1 MSKTPVVIKRDGS
14 RQEIHFDKI
23 TKRIADLANG
33 NYKTNSFEENRLTP
47 LNNVNPVLIAQQVIA
62 GVYDGIK
69 TTELDS
75 EAARI
80 AHSHTMENPEYNLLA
95 SRILVSN
102 LHKETEP
109 KFSLAMNKLNEV
121 GLLNENTWNA
131 IYNNKEELDNAIIDE
146 NDFNNYDY
154 FGFKT
159 LETGYLTRV
168 NNIIIERPQYALMR
182 VVLGLHY
189 NDIPRAIESY
199 RLMSAK
205 YMTHAT
211 PTLFHSGMKR
221 NQCSSC
227 FLVYVGDSIT
237 EIFNAIGQCA
247 QCSKHAGGIGIH
259 FNDIRSRGSTIKGT
273 HGKSDGPIPFLKVFN
288 ETANAVNQGGRRA
301 GSIAVYM
308 EPHHPDILEFL
319 QMRLNSGSERERARD
334 LFPALWTNNLF
345 MERVIAN
352 ETWSLFCP
360 SDCPDLTTSYGNEY
374 KKKYIQY
381 EKDNKYKR
389 QLPAQEI
396 WKAVLKCLSETGLPY
411 ILNKDS
417 CNERNNQANLGTLKG
432 SNLCAEIL
440 IYTSPEEIGTCNLA
454 SVALSKFVEENS
466 LISPTF
472 NFKKLYNITRILTYN
487 LNRVIDVNYY
497 PVAESRNSNLKHRPI
512 AIGVTGLWDAIM
524 QMGYDFTSNEAIE
537 LNRQIFETMY
547 YGFLSESLELAKK
560 DGAYSTFNGS
570 PLSQGL
576 FQFDLWD
583 KDANEWNRTH
593 PFDWADSPEDQ
604 AKFVE
609 NMHRP
614 LTKLSGMWD
623 WEMLRE
629 EIKVHGVRNSLGIA
643 LMPTASTSNI
653 MGFSECFECI
663 TTNQYIRRTKS
674 GEFYI
679 VNKYLYNDLNEL
691 GLWTKEIRDQIT
703 MADGSIQ
710 NISVIPNNI
719 KEKYKTIYEQDP
731 KKIIDL
737 SVARSPF
744 IDHTESHNTYISDF
758 NYSKVSSILMYA
770 QKKGLKTMN
779 YYLRQQVKSVVKFAV
794 KQEEKF
800 LFNEQKEERDEIQE
814 GCAMCE

>member
-33 NYKTNSFEENRLTP
+33 VAEGGNLIP
-47 LNNVNPVLIAQQVIA
+47 LKDVNPILIAQQVIA

-95 SRILVSN
+95 SRLLVSN

-109 KFSLAMNKLNEV
+109 KFSLAMNKLNEA
-121 GLLNENTWNA
+121 GLLNEDTWNA
-131 IYNNKEELDNAIIDE
+131 INNNKEELDNAIIDE

-159 LETGYLTRV
+159 LESGYLTRV
-168 NNIIIERPQYALMR
+168 NNIIVERPQYALMR

-199 RLMSAK
+199 RLMSSK

-237 EIFNAIGQCA
+237 EIFNAVGQCA

-259 FNDIRSRGSTIKGT
+259 FNDIRSRGSAIKGT

-288 ETANAVNQGGRRA
+288 EVANAVNQGGRRA

-352 ETWSLFCP
+352 EMWSLFCP
-360 SDCPDLTTSYGNEY
+360 SDCPDLTTSYGNDY

-381 EKDNKYKR
+381 EKDGKYKR
-389 QLPAQEI
+389 QLPAQEV

-411 ILNKDS
+411 LLNKDS

-454 SVALSKFVEENS
+454 SIALGKFVEPDFNS
-466 LISPTF
+466 SNPKF
-472 NFKKLYNITRILTYN
+472 NFQKLYNTTRVLTYN

-497 PVAESRNSNLKHRPI
+497 PVEESRNSNLKHRPI

-524 QMGYDFTSNEAIE
+524 RMGYNFTSDEAIE
-537 LNRQIFETMY
+537 LNQQIFETMY
-547 YGFLSESLELAKK
+547 YGFLSESLELAKR
-560 DGAYSTFNGS
+560 DGAYSTFNDS

-576 FQFDLWD
+576 FQFDLWN
-583 KDANEWNRTH
+583 KDANNWNNSH

-604 AKFVE
+604 AKFIE

-614 LTKLSGMWD
+614 LAKLSGMWD
-623 WEMLRE
+623 WEKLRE
-629 EIKVHGVRNSLGIA
+629 EIKIYGVRNSLGIA

-653 MGFSECFECI
+653 MGFSECIECI

-679 VNKYLYNDLNEL
+679 VNKYLYNDLSSL

-779 YYLRQQVKSVVKFAV
+779 YYLRQQVKSAVKFAV
-794 KQEEKF
+794 KQEQNSSNKIE
-800 LFNEQKEERDEIQE
+800 E